1 MGSFVLQIVV
11 LVLVALLAGCYFDG
25 LLVLLP
31 AQNQLSASCYIE
43 VEQANTRL
51 GTIRYRLLIFVT
63 LFAQLLLLLVMR
75 KWHMLLFQSTFVSML
90 LIVCATLITVRL
102 VVPINRR
109 VHTWSIQEPPAEW
122 SRTRAQWHR
131 YHAWRTWLVLLA
143 MLLQFTAMLLAR

>member
-1 MGSFVLQIVV
+1 MGSFVLQMVV

-31 AQNQLSASCYIE
+31 AQKQLSANSYIE

-63 LFAQLLLLLVMR
+63 LFSQLLLLLVIHN
-75 KWHMLLFQSTFVSML
+75 WSALLFQATIVSML
-90 LIVCATLITVRL
+90 LILGATLVTIRL
-102 VVPINRR
+102 VVPINRQ

-122 SRTRAQWHR
+122 SCVRARWHR
-131 YHAWRTWLVLLA
+131 YHTWRTWLVLLA
-143 MLLQFTAMLLAR
+143 MLLQFAAVVLTR